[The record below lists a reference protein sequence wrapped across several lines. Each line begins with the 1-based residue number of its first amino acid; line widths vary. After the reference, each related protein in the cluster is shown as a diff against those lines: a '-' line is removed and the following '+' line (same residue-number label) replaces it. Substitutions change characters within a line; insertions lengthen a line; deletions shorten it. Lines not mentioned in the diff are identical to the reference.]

1 MTNGKRSEK
10 RRSGRWPSGFR
21 LRRTI
26 RDHVGWISRIA
37 WSPNGELLAS
47 ASDDNT
53 IRITNIASGDVLGVL
68 EGHDDTVF
76 SVAWSESSRF
86 LVSGSDDETLRW
98 WDVANGETL
107 KVMTGH
113 GSGVV
118 CVCWLPGE
126 GFVVSGS
133 GDKTICVWDVQT
145 GEVVRRLETHSG
157 WIRDLALSPS
167 QELIASAS
175 YDKTVRVWR
184 TNDFESLQVFEG
196 HTDGVH
202 GLTWSP
208 DGQLVASA
216 SKDKTVRVWH
226 AYEGRLLRVLE
237 GHTAPV
243 YSVSFSSDGRIL
255 ASKALDSSVRLWNCS
270 TWELAG
276 TLQEESSTTFFGSL
290 AFHPSGPMLATLGE
304 RDEVIRIWD
313 VDEIALL
320 EESTR
325 STSLHY
331 ASAKVVLV
339 GESNVGKSCLAM
351 RLSEDRY
358 VEQGTTHGMR
368 FWELDLHQLDRNST
382 IPEGESRD
390 VIIWDMG
397 GQEEYRLIHQL
408 FLHDTTLA
416 LVLLD
421 PTRGKTAFEDVEA
434 WNRRLEKQL
443 RGRKAVKLL
452 IGTKLDDP
460 SAVID
465 RLGLERLIADC
476 GFAGFVETSARTG
489 RGMEELQRAIAQR
502 IDWELLA
509 KTSRPEFFQRIR
521 SEIDFARERGEIVLL
536 FAELVKSL
544 DDEANPAEISAI
556 ESVVEQLAIQGLIAD
571 TQLASGERALVLQI
585 AEIEKYGGSLILA
598 AKNNPRRIPAIE
610 ERTIGSRSMIFPR
623 ISSAE
628 RLPWLQE
635 RVVLESVVELLLKH
649 GIALRHEG
657 LLIFPALFVA
667 TERGDSS
674 DPRFSISLFYDFTG
688 AIDNV
693 YSFLVARLALS
704 ERFGRY
710 RLWENRAEFEA
721 PGQGVCGLRKVTY
734 RTGVAHLDLY
744 FSDEVDRNRREL
756 FLVFV
761 EDHLRTE
768 GVEITENV
776 EVTCICNFRFP
787 EQAVRTRLK
796 AGFSDIV
803 CPVCEKRNRI
813 SEGARQARTSNRAL
827 ETNLIALKTVIDE
840 NSKVQVE
847 RAKSGLRSNEAVQVQ
862 DVIRILHLSD
872 LHMSST
878 ESDPATMLEQLIADL
893 RDRGGG
899 LGFDRLDYLLV
910 SGDLST
916 RALPEEFEKAY
927 ELVHGV
933 IDCFGLTAERCI
945 IVPGNHDLNWDELV
959 YTWKLKRQVN
969 LKGLREGMYVEQGDI
984 VLIRDEERYPLRFR
998 NFNERF
1004 YKFLTQQEY
1013 PLNAEEQCMPFLF
1026 AEAGIQILAVNSCWE
1041 IDEFYRTRASIYSKA
1056 LTRGLQEA
1064 AKQIEDARREGHLPV
1079 DRHVL
1084 RIAVWH
1090 HPVTGNEKIQ
1100 DDAFLDRLRQAGF
1113 RFCVHGHVHEIR
1125 SDIIGYTHPSRKIYV
1140 AGAGAFGAP
1149 AHDRPEAVPRL
1160 YNVIEIK
1167 RDHSEITVHT
1177 RCKRKD
1183 SGAWEGWAVWDGE
1196 DPAAKL
1202 TYYRILLNR

>member
-1 MTNGKRSEK
+1 MTGERDPKK

-37 WSPNGELLAS
+37 WSPDGELLAS
-47 ASDDNT
+47 ASDDNI
-53 IRITNIASGDVLGVL
+53 IRITRVESGAVVCIL

-86 LVSGSDDETLRW
+86 LASGSDDETIRW
-98 WDVANGETL
+98 WDVANGKTL

-113 GSGVV
+113 SSGVV
-118 CVCWLPGE
+118 CVAWLPGE
-126 GFVVSGS
+126 EFIISGS
-133 GDKTICVWDVQT
+133 GDKTICVWDLQT
-145 GEVVRRLETHSG
+145 GKVVRKIDTHGG
-157 WIRDLALSPS
+157 WIRDLLPSPS
-167 QELIASAS
+167 RELIASAS
-175 YDKTVRVWR
+175 YDKTIKIWRVD
-184 TNDFESLQVFEG
+184 NFECLQTLEG

-202 GLTWSP
+202 GLAWSP
-208 DGQLVASA
+208 DDQFIASA
-216 SKDKTVRVWH
+216 SKDKTVRIWH
-226 AYEGRLLRVLE
+226 GREGRLLRVLE

-243 YSVSFSSDGRIL
+243 YSVSYSSDGRIL
-255 ASKALDSSVRLWNCS
+255 ASKALDSSVRLWDCA

-276 TLQEESSTTFFGSL
+276 TLQEESITTFFGSL
-290 AFHPSGPMLATLGE
+290 AFHPSESVLATLGE

-313 VDEIALL
+313 VDESALL
-320 EESTR
+320 EESAR
-325 STSLHY
+325 ASSLHY

-368 FWELDLHQLDRNST
+368 FWELDALQLDRNLA
-382 IPEGESRD
+382 IPEGEARD
-390 VIIWDMG
+390 VIIWDLG

-416 LVLLD
+416 LILLD

-452 IGTKLDDP
+452 VGTKLDDP
-460 SAVID
+460 SVVID
-465 RLGLERLIADC
+465 RPGLERLIADC
-476 GFAGFVETSARTG
+476 GFVGFIETSARNG
-489 RGMEELQRAIAQR
+489 RGIESLRRAIAQW

-521 SEIDFARERGEIVLL
+521 SEIDLARERGEVVLV
-536 FAELVKSL
+536 FADLVKNL
-544 DDEANPAEISAI
+544 DDEESPADISAI
-556 ESVVEQLAIQGLIAD
+556 EAVVEQLAIQGLIAD

-598 AKNNPRRIPAIE
+598 AKNNPRKIPAVE
-610 ERTIGSRSMIFPR
+610 ERTIASRSMVFPR
-623 ISSAE
+623 ISQEE
-628 RLPWLQE
+628 RLDWLQE

-657 LLIFPALFVA
+657 LLIFPSLFVA
-667 TERGDSS
+667 TESREIS
-674 DPRFSISLFYDFTG
+674 DPQFSISLFYDFTG

-710 RLWENRAEFEA
+710 RLWESRAEFEA

-734 RTGVAHLDLY
+734 RTGVAHLDIY
-744 FSDEVDRNRREL
+744 FGDDVDGSRRDL

-776 EVTCICNFRFP
+776 EVTCSCNFRFP
-787 EQAVRTRLK
+787 EQAVRSRLK
-796 AGFSDIV
+796 AGLGDIV

-813 SEGARQARTSNRAL
+813 SEGARQARANNRAL
-827 ETNLIALKTVIDE
+827 ENHLIALKTVINE

-847 RAKSGLRSNEAVQVQ
+847 RAKIIVWAEEPIR

-933 IDCFGLTAERCI
+933 IEHFGLTAERCI
-945 IVPGNHDLNWDELV
+945 IVPGNHDLNWEEPV
-959 YTWKLKRQVN
+959 YSWKLRRQVD
-969 LKGLREGMYVEQGDI
+969 LKSLREGSYVEQGNI
-984 VLIRDEERYPLRFR
+984 VLIRDDERYPLRFR
-998 NFNERF
+998 NFNEKF

-1013 PLNAEEQCMPFLF
+1013 PLSAKEQCMPFLF
-1026 AEAGIQILAVNSCWE
+1026 AEAGIQILAINSCWE
-1041 IDEFYRTRASIYSKA
+1041 IDEFYRTRSSIYSAA
-1056 LTRGLQEA
+1056 LTRGLKEA
-1064 AKQIEDARREGHLPV
+1064 EKQIEDARSEGALPI
-1079 DRHVL
+1079 DRRVL

-1090 HPVTGNEKIQ
+1090 HPITGNEKIQ
-1100 DDAFLDRLRQAGF
+1100 DDAFLDRLKQAGF
-1113 RFCVHGHVHEIR
+1113 RLCVHGHVHEVR
-1125 SDIIGYTHPSRKIYV
+1125 NDIIGYTHLSRTIYV

-1149 AHDRPEAVPRL
+1149 AHDRPESVPRL
-1160 YNVIEIK
+1160 YNVLEIK

-1196 DPAAKL
+1196 DPASKL
-1202 TYYRILLNR
+1202 TYYRIPLNR